1 MFPKLNLCT
10 SHLDTNSR
18 LMQIVI
24 MIYVYVIINYKL
36 ALVKNVLV
44 SQLVILWCDAHIDH
58 LIKKCNSYLF
68 LLPWMKVF
76 LSRRKRILF
85 YNSYSLHHIDWC
97 CIILGNYSSTL
108 EDKLVKFQK
117 RPARIILDCDYYYL
131 KNSIDKHSMKE
142 LHIKKQF

>member
-68 LLPWMKVF
+68 LLP
-76 LSRRKRILF
+76 
-85 YNSYSLHHIDWC
+85 
-97 CIILGNYSSTL
+97 
-108 EDKLVKFQK
+108 
-117 RPARIILDCDYYYL
+117 
-131 KNSIDKHSMKE
+131 
-142 LHIKKQF
+142 